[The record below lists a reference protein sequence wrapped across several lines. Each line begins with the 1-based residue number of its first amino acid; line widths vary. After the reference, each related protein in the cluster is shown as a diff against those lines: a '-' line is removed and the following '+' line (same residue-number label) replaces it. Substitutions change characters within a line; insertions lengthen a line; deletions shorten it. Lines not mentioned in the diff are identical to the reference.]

1 MDEAQQ
7 KAKLNDEQSS
17 ELEYVDETEAENGSS
32 GGTAQVQNVP
42 LPKLVGEDSITNR
55 MVTWKYSTEQKS
67 ELRKLLEA
75 KMPKE
80 EILKFFYPDTPVEQ
94 MTEIRET
101 FEEYKRQKM

>member
-1 MDEAQQ
+1 
-7 KAKLNDEQSS
+7 
-17 ELEYVDETEAENGSS
+17 
-32 GGTAQVQNVP
+32 
-42 LPKLVGEDSITNR
+42 

-75 KMPKE
+75 QMPKE